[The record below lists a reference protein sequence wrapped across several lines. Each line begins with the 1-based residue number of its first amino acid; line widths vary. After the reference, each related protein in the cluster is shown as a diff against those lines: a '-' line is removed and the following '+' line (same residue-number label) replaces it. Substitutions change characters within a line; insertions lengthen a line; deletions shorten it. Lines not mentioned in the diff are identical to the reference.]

1 MCDELRYRINPFS
14 WVAEMEK
21 EKKIIKFFFF
31 QNSLFKEMLS
41 GRPGDYSNYF
51 HDYHISGPIIKSFIT
66 IGKGEGY

>member
-21 EKKIIKFFFF
+21 GKKWLSFFFF
-31 QNSLFKEMLS
+31 RIPLFKEMLS

-51 HDYHISGPIIKSFIT
+51 HNRQHRPKDDQTAPLFN
-66 IGKGEGY
+66 